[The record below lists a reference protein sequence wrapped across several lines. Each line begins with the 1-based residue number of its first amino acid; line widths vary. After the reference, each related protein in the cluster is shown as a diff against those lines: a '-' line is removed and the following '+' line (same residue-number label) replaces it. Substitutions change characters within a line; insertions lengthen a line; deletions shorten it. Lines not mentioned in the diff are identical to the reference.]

1 MRKVSTRRVST
12 APVPHERLSVMPA
25 ELASAIRA
33 ATVDEDAD
41 RLFELID
48 GVAEHDA
55 EVAEYLR
62 GLAEDVAY
70 DTLEGLFGG

>member
-1 MRKVSTRRVST
+1 MGQASSERI
-12 APVPHERLSVMPA
+12 PHEKLAVVPP

-33 ATVDEDAD
+33 ATVDQDVD
-41 RLFELID
+41 RLFDLID

-70 DTLEGLFGG
+70 DTLEDLFGG

>member
-1 MRKVSTRRVST
+1 MKQGSRKRIAREKLAVV
-12 APVPHERLSVMPA
+12 PV

-33 ATVDEDAD
+33 ATVDQDVD
-41 RLFELID
+41 RLFDLVD

-62 GLAEDVAY
+62 GLVEDVAY
-70 DTLEGLFGG
+70 DTLADVFGVNGS

>member
-1 MRKVSTRRVST
+1 MAEGSGARI
-12 APVPHERLSVMPA
+12 PHEVLSVVPT

-33 ATVDEDAD
+33 ATVDKDVD

-48 GVAEHDA
+48 GVADHDA

-62 GLAEDVAY
+62 GLVEDVAY
-70 DTLEGLFGG
+70 DTLEELFGG